1 MGMSGYEIT
10 KLTLP
15 LFKAGLLIR
24 RKK

>member
-1 MGMSGYEIT
+1 MGISGYEIT